1 MYPRCK
7 KFINAWAT
15 VRSLMLL
22 LTNWPALNS
31 LHCTRDLEES
41 LKTKY
46 KGWVHIWHENFLGV
60 TIKIK
65 KLLKSLNYFFPFFP
79 SVGNHFCGISNC
91 RTLKIFFKISYHTL
105 SSLAFYPPT
114 FCPGSLSK
122 KYCICYSKVQP
133 LKFLLKRATVV
144 FLDGGYPKLLQ
155 RLLANQRAIAR
166 RIYRICSHP

>member
-22 LTNWPALNS
+22 LTNWPVLNS

-91 RTLKIFFKISYHTL
+91 RTLKIFFKNFIPHIELFS
-105 SSLAFYPPT
+105 FWP
-114 FCPGSLSK
+114 
-122 KYCICYSKVQP
+122 
-133 LKFLLKRATVV
+133 FLLETYRLSAQNLCRKSTVFV
-144 FLDGGYPKLLQ
+144 IRKCNLWNSCW
-155 RLLANQRAIAR
+155 RER
-166 RIYRICSHP
+166 RWCF